1 MRGLFRSALALFTV
15 GFAMT
20 GCNRPGSG
28 VSSQKPIDSPHQ
40 ANFRVPGMT

>member
-15 GFAMT
+15 GFAMI

-28 VSSQKPIDSPHQ
+28 DSSQKTIDSPHQ
-40 ANFRVPGMT
+40 AAFRIPGMT